1 MKNNYITKFTLLFV
15 VLGLALSS
23 CSEEFLEEVPTESVS
38 DVTATS
44 TTGNLFLVI
53 NGIHRSL
60 YIRYGAQGRSG
71 IGSLMIQNDVL
82 GEDFVMT
89 SRGNGWFVSAA
100 GWLDH
105 TNADDSDNLF
115 PYRTYYRIIR
125 NANVVINGA
134 ENAEGDAAE
143 RQAALGQATL
153 YRAWAHFQ
161 MVQLY
166 GIRYSAGAENTQPG
180 IPIRLTA
187 DNDPLPRA
195 SVEEVYAQINT
206 DLDAAIELLDGYV
219 RPNKSHLDQS
229 VALGLKARVALVQ
242 QNYQVAADYA
252 AQARANYNLM
262 SNDDYYANFNTYTNG
277 EWMWG
282 SYIQEDQTD
291 YYGNFGAY
299 VSRNYSST
307 NIRTNPK
314 AINNLLYDQ
323 ISETDI
329 RAVLFDP
336 TGQHD
341 SLPPGYSIASNFSLF
356 PYTNQKFLAAG
367 TGDSRMDV
375 PYMRAGE
382 MYLIEAE
389 ALSYIDEGAARSVL
403 FDFASNRDPE
413 YTLSTNT
420 GQALKEE
427 IYIQRRIELW
437 GEGFRFYDLKR
448 LNQPL
453 DRTGANHVQTVINNV
468 YEVPAGDNRWQWLIP
483 LDALNANPLLE
494 QNPI

>member
-323 ISETDI
+323 I
-329 RAVLFDP
+329 L
-336 TGQHD
+336 GQ
-341 SLPPGYSIASNFSLF
+341 
-356 PYTNQKFLAAG
+356 Q
-367 TGDSRMDV
+367 
-375 PYMRAGE
+375 
-382 MYLIEAE
+382 
-389 ALSYIDEGAARSVL
+389 
-403 FDFASNRDPE
+403 
-413 YTLSTNT
+413 
-420 GQALKEE
+420 
-427 IYIQRRIELW
+427 
-437 GEGFRFYDLKR
+437 
-448 LNQPL
+448 
-453 DRTGANHVQTVINNV
+453 
-468 YEVPAGDNRWQWLIP
+468 
-483 LDALNANPLLE
+483 
-494 QNPI
+494 